1 MNIERTMEFILQQQA
16 KFEENFAKAEQNFAR
31 SNRRLDRIEQM
42 LTQTNRIVGKL
53 ASTGVSLR
61 SDIRPHEKWLA
72 KHERAVARHDVMME
86 EMEGKLN
93 VLIDIVDKTTRR
105 NGRSRR

>member
-1 MNIERTMEFILQQQA
+1 VEVETRINIERTMEFILQQQA
-16 KFEENFAKAEQNFAR
+16 KFEENFAK

-42 LTQTNRIVGKL
+42 LKQTNRVVGKL

-61 SDIRPHEKWLA
+61 GDIRRHEKWLA
-72 KHERAVARHDVMME
+72 KHEQAVARHDLMMG

-93 VLIDIVDKTTRR
+93 ALIEIVDKTTRR